1 MRSLTEVG
9 RVGNLKTIVFS
20 QGCSY
25 RERLDLLLAEM
36 GILSVA
42 ALAFGSIDAILSCVA
57 AGIGITLL
65 PRGLVSNAAQRNH
78 VAVHALASDTARM
91 ETLFVRRRDAYLS
104 NAMRAFLDVARNPC
118 AALLCARRGLG
129 QQCSVW
135 PYLHRSIR
143 GLRKDSSIVN
153 KEAKWSQDRVRLQSR
168 EMAKASRQSCLHVET
183 FESPKDF
190 LAFPKYDAPSCLI
203 LDVRLRGESGLAFQQ
218 EAHRCGVRM
227 PILFITAHGD
237 IEMTV
242 KAMKAGALDFF
253 AKPFRDQDM
262 LDAIAHA
269 LKRDAERRESEQAL
283 ATLQESY
290 ETLTQREREVMKFV
304 VAGMLNKQIAYEL
317 HLSEIT
323 VKIHRGQVMKKMVSR
338 SLPDLVRKAEALG
351 IDQRQPSSN

>member
-1 MRSLTEVG
+1 MVPGPSSTSITRNGEG
-9 RVGNLKTIVFS
+9 KP
-20 QGCSY
+20 
-25 RERLDLLLAEM
+25 
-36 GILSVA
+36 SVVYVIDDDE
-42 ALAFGSIDAILSCVA
+42 SIRFVLN
-57 AGIGITLL
+57 
-65 PRGLVSNAAQRNH
+65 GLVR
-78 VAVHALASDTARM
+78 
-91 ETLFVRRRDAYLS
+91 
-104 NAMRAFLDVARNPC
+104 
-118 AALLCARRGLG
+118 
-129 QQCSVW
+129 SV
-135 PYLHRSIR
+135 
-143 GLRKDSSIVN
+143 G
-153 KEAKWSQDRVRLQSR
+153 
-168 EMAKASRQSCLHVET
+168 LHVET

-269 LKRDAERRESEQAL
+269 LKRDAERRESERAL

-290 ETLTQREREVMKFV
+290 ESLTQREREVMKYV

-323 VKIHRGQVMKKMVSR
+323 VKIHRGQVMKKMASR
-338 SLPDLVRKAEALG
+338 SLPDLVRKAEALS
-351 IDQRQPSSN
+351 IDQRQTNSN

>member
-1 MRSLTEVG
+1 MVPGPSSTSITRNGEG
-9 RVGNLKTIVFS
+9 KP
-20 QGCSY
+20 
-25 RERLDLLLAEM
+25 
-36 GILSVA
+36 SVVYVIDDDE
-42 ALAFGSIDAILSCVA
+42 SIRFVLN
-57 AGIGITLL
+57 
-65 PRGLVSNAAQRNH
+65 GLVR
-78 VAVHALASDTARM
+78 
-91 ETLFVRRRDAYLS
+91 
-104 NAMRAFLDVARNPC
+104 
-118 AALLCARRGLG
+118 
-129 QQCSVW
+129 SV
-135 PYLHRSIR
+135 
-143 GLRKDSSIVN
+143 G
-153 KEAKWSQDRVRLQSR
+153 
-168 EMAKASRQSCLHVET
+168 LHVET

-269 LKRDAERRESEQAL
+269 LKRDAERRESEHAL

-290 ETLTQREREVMKFV
+290 ESLTQREREVMKYV
-304 VAGMLNKQIAYEL
+304 VSGMLNKQIAYEL

-323 VKIHRGQVMKKMVSR
+323 VKIHRGQVMKKMASR

-351 IDQRQPSSN
+351 IDQRQTSSN

>member
-1 MRSLTEVG
+1 MVSGPSSTSITRNGEGKS
-9 RVGNLKTIVFS
+9 
-20 QGCSY
+20 
-25 RERLDLLLAEM
+25 
-36 GILSVA
+36 SVVYVIDDDE
-42 ALAFGSIDAILSCVA
+42 SIRFVLN
-57 AGIGITLL
+57 
-65 PRGLVSNAAQRNH
+65 GLVR
-78 VAVHALASDTARM
+78 
-91 ETLFVRRRDAYLS
+91 
-104 NAMRAFLDVARNPC
+104 
-118 AALLCARRGLG
+118 
-129 QQCSVW
+129 SV
-135 PYLHRSIR
+135 
-143 GLRKDSSIVN
+143 G
-153 KEAKWSQDRVRLQSR
+153 
-168 EMAKASRQSCLHVET
+168 LHVET

>member
-1 MRSLTEVG
+1 VYVIDDDE
-9 RVGNLKTIVFS
+9 
-20 QGCSY
+20 
-25 RERLDLLLAEM
+25 
-36 GILSVA
+36 
-42 ALAFGSIDAILSCVA
+42 SIRFVLN
-57 AGIGITLL
+57 
-65 PRGLVSNAAQRNH
+65 GLVR
-78 VAVHALASDTARM
+78 
-91 ETLFVRRRDAYLS
+91 
-104 NAMRAFLDVARNPC
+104 
-118 AALLCARRGLG
+118 
-129 QQCSVW
+129 SV
-135 PYLHRSIR
+135 
-143 GLRKDSSIVN
+143 G
-153 KEAKWSQDRVRLQSR
+153 
-168 EMAKASRQSCLHVET
+168 LHVET

>member
-1 MRSLTEVG
+1 MVSGPSSTSITRNGEG
-9 RVGNLKTIVFS
+9 RPPVVYVIDDD
-20 QGCSY
+20 
-25 RERLDLLLAEM
+25 E
-36 GILSVA
+36 
-42 ALAFGSIDAILSCVA
+42 SIRFVLN
-57 AGIGITLL
+57 
-65 PRGLVSNAAQRNH
+65 GLVR
-78 VAVHALASDTARM
+78 
-91 ETLFVRRRDAYLS
+91 
-104 NAMRAFLDVARNPC
+104 
-118 AALLCARRGLG
+118 
-129 QQCSVW
+129 SV
-135 PYLHRSIR
+135 
-143 GLRKDSSIVN
+143 G
-153 KEAKWSQDRVRLQSR
+153 
-168 EMAKASRQSCLHVET
+168 LHVET

-218 EAHRCGVRM
+218 EAHRCGARM

-269 LKRDAERRESEQAL
+269 LKRDAERRESEHAL

-290 ETLTQREREVMKFV
+290 ESLTQREREVMKFV

-323 VKIHRGQVMKKMVSR
+323 VKIHRGQVMRKMASR

-351 IDQRQPSSN
+351 IDQRQMSSN

>member
-1 MRSLTEVG
+1 MVSGPSSASITRNGEG
-9 RVGNLKTIVFS
+9 KP
-20 QGCSY
+20 
-25 RERLDLLLAEM
+25 
-36 GILSVA
+36 SVVYVIDDDE
-42 ALAFGSIDAILSCVA
+42 SIRFVLN
-57 AGIGITLL
+57 
-65 PRGLVSNAAQRNH
+65 GLVR
-78 VAVHALASDTARM
+78 
-91 ETLFVRRRDAYLS
+91 
-104 NAMRAFLDVARNPC
+104 
-118 AALLCARRGLG
+118 
-129 QQCSVW
+129 SV
-135 PYLHRSIR
+135 
-143 GLRKDSSIVN
+143 G
-153 KEAKWSQDRVRLQSR
+153 
-168 EMAKASRQSCLHVET
+168 LHVET

-290 ETLTQREREVMKFV
+290 ESLTQREREVMKFV

>member
-1 MRSLTEVG
+1 MVSGPSSASITRNGEG
-9 RVGNLKTIVFS
+9 KP
-20 QGCSY
+20 
-25 RERLDLLLAEM
+25 
-36 GILSVA
+36 SVVYVIDDDE
-42 ALAFGSIDAILSCVA
+42 SIRFVLN
-57 AGIGITLL
+57 
-65 PRGLVSNAAQRNH
+65 GLVR
-78 VAVHALASDTARM
+78 
-91 ETLFVRRRDAYLS
+91 
-104 NAMRAFLDVARNPC
+104 
-118 AALLCARRGLG
+118 
-129 QQCSVW
+129 SV
-135 PYLHRSIR
+135 
-143 GLRKDSSIVN
+143 G
-153 KEAKWSQDRVRLQSR
+153 
-168 EMAKASRQSCLHVET
+168 LHVET

>member
-1 MRSLTEVG
+1 MVSGPSSTSITRNGEGKS
-9 RVGNLKTIVFS
+9 
-20 QGCSY
+20 
-25 RERLDLLLAEM
+25 
-36 GILSVA
+36 SVVYVIDDDE
-42 ALAFGSIDAILSCVA
+42 SIRFVLN
-57 AGIGITLL
+57 
-65 PRGLVSNAAQRNH
+65 GLVR
-78 VAVHALASDTARM
+78 
-91 ETLFVRRRDAYLS
+91 
-104 NAMRAFLDVARNPC
+104 
-118 AALLCARRGLG
+118 
-129 QQCSVW
+129 SV
-135 PYLHRSIR
+135 
-143 GLRKDSSIVN
+143 G
-153 KEAKWSQDRVRLQSR
+153 
-168 EMAKASRQSCLHVET
+168 LHVET

-269 LKRDAERRESEQAL
+269 LKRDAERRESEHAL

-290 ETLTQREREVMKFV
+290 ESLTQREREVMKFV

-323 VKIHRGQVMKKMVSR
+323 VKIHRGQVMKKMASR

-351 IDQRQPSSN
+351 IDQRQTSSN